1 MLVDGVNRFQR
12 HTCFGNVSVWG
23 QTRSGNLGRVSF
35 SQDRW
40 FILSLRYF
48 LSSAKGTAFMNQNV

>member
-1 MLVDGVNRFQR
+1 MLVDGVNHFQC
-12 HTCFGNVSVWG
+12 HTCFGNVSGG

-35 SQDRW
+35 SLDRW
-40 FILSLRYF
+40 FILSLQYF